1 MTMEESKMKI
11 GQIDKRYLVL
21 LSILFLVLGVWSI
34 YKVTEKDK
42 EATGPDQLKIV
53 FISYDNP
60 EQLIDNVKPVVAY
73 LEEQLGMDVKHFV
86 ATDYAGVVEALRN
99 ETADMGFMGP
109 LQYIMTHDQAGAVP
123 ILGEV
128 YNGQSW
134 YMSRI
139 FVRKDSGIKSLK
151 DLRGRTIAFVDP
163 LSSSGYMYP
172 LDIFKQ
178 AGLIKDK
185 NSAETFF
192 KKIYFAGGDEQ
203 AIRAVYNKFVDAA
216 GVGQF
221 SFSLLQPQERE
232 EFITI
237 GDSKRIP
244 SHCVVVRKG
253 LSPEVI
259 DKLQNALFAL
269 NDNEHKKLLKNLYGV
284 DGYVK
289 VTHEDYK
296 EVEEMAREYGF
307 LKDQSP

>member
-1 MTMEESKMKI
+1 MTNEESKMKI
-11 GQIDKRYLVL
+11 SQTNKRYLVIF
-21 LSILFLVLGVWSI
+21 SVLFLTLGVWAISR
-34 YKVTEKDK
+34 VTVKDQ
-42 EATGPDQLKIV
+42 EGPGPGQLKIV
-53 FISYDNP
+53 FIAYENP

-73 LEEQLGMDVKHFV
+73 LEEQLAMEVKHFV

-109 LQYIMTHDQAGAVP
+109 LQYIITHDQAGAIP

-178 AGLIKDK
+178 AGLIKEVD
-185 NSAETFF
+185 SAETFF

-203 AIRAVYNKFVDAA
+203 AIRAVYNNFVDAA

-221 SFSLLQPQERE
+221 AFSLLRPQERE

-269 NDNEHKKLLKNLYGV
+269 NDNEHKKLLMNLYGV

-307 LKDQSP
+307 LKDQSQ

>member
-1 MTMEESKMKI
+1 MKI
-11 GQIDKRYLVL
+11 SQFNKLYLL
-21 LSILFLVLGVWSI
+21 ICALLFLVCGFWITRNITGEGMEGVGSR
-34 YKVTEKDK
+34 
-42 EATGPDQLKIV
+42 QLRIV
-53 FISYDNP
+53 FIAYENP

-73 LEEQLGMDVKHFV
+73 LEEQLKMRVKHFV
-86 ATDYAGVVEALRN
+86 AIDYASVVEALRN

-109 LQYIMTHDQAGAVP
+109 LQYVMAHDQAGAYP

-128 YNGQSW
+128 YQGQPW
-134 YMSRI
+134 YVSQI
-139 FVRKDSGIKSLK
+139 FVRKDSGIRDLK

-178 AGLIKDK
+178 AGLIKD
-185 NSAETFF
+185 SDAAEKFF

-203 AIRAVYNKFVDAA
+203 AIRAVYNKFVDAV
-216 GVGQF
+216 GVGQY
-221 SFSLLQPQERE
+221 SYSLLRPEERE
-232 EFITI
+232 EFMILAE
-237 GDSKRIP
+237 SKRIP

-253 LSPEVI
+253 LSSDVVQN
-259 DKLQNALFAL
+259 LQNALYAL
-269 NDNEHKKLLKNLYGV
+269 NDGQHRKLLMNLYGV

-307 LKDQSP
+307 LKDKSQ

>member
-1 MTMEESKMKI
+1 MKI
-11 GQIDKRYLVL
+11 SQTNKRYLVI
-21 LSILFLVLGVWSI
+21 LSTLFLVLGVWGIS
-34 YKVTEKDK
+34 KVTEKDK
-42 EATGPDQLKIV
+42 EAPGSDQLKIV

-73 LEEQLGMDVKHFV
+73 LEAQLGMAVKHFV

-109 LQYIMTHDQAGAVP
+109 LQYIMTHDQAGAIP

-128 YNGQSW
+128 YKGQSW

-139 FVRKDSGIKSLK
+139 FVRKDSGIKSLE

-185 NSAETFF
+185 ESAESFF
-192 KKIYFAGGDEQ
+192 KEIIFAGGDEQ

-221 SFSLLQPQERE
+221 SFSLLRPEERE

-269 NDNEHKKLLKNLYGV
+269 NDGEHKKLLKNLYGV
-284 DGYVK
+284 DGYIK